1 MVDFFPHFHKLNPRR
16 KGASDQT
23 MSELNFDSVPEGDWE
38 ECGEVEWNERDYR
51 QFLKHHEG
59 EVARFISTYEKL
71 EGRPDRL
78 DKTAWQMGWRA
89 GDWNWIGSYNSFTD
103 ERDAF
108 EDEAGAPL
116 APTEF
121 EADMVEP
128 YPLHKYPVFIVTRGI
143 YQSLRQCWKNYMAI
157 QSSDTATGLTPEM
170 AWQFAEKLHEGE
182 INSTLALQ
190 SLELGELD
198 MVICLF
204 KNSLAALNKSLDFVQ
219 NLPRAPYLAN
229 EIFMKQARIRLFDLR
244 EMWLREIKACRT
256 AIQLRNQDSD

>member
-1 MVDFFPHFHKLNPRR
+1 
-16 KGASDQT
+16 
-23 MSELNFDSVPEGDWE
+23 MSELDFDGFSEGDWE
-38 ECGEVEWNERDYR
+38 ECGEVAWNERDYR

-59 EVARFISTYEKL
+59 EVARFISIYEKL
-71 EGRPDRL
+71 EAEPDRL
-78 DKTAWQMGWRA
+78 EKTARQMGWRA
-89 GDWNWIGSYNSFTD
+89 GDWNWIGPNNSFAD
-103 ERDAF
+103 ERDAL

-116 APTEF
+116 APTEV
-121 EADMVEP
+121 ESEMVEP

-143 YQSLRQCWKNYMAI
+143 YQSLRRCWKNYMAI
-157 QSSDTATGLTPEM
+157 QSADTATGLTPEL

-182 INSTLALQ
+182 INSALALQ

-219 NLPRAPYLAN
+219 NLPRAPYSAN
-229 EIFMKQARIRLFDLR
+229 EIFMNQARIRLFDLR

-256 AIQLRNQDSD
+256 AIQLRHQDPD